1 MGQHD
6 DALRKPD
13 LRLALCP
20 RTPSL
25 RLRALRKSLGLD
37 YDTGQIQARKGRI

>member
-6 DALRKPD
+6 DALRGPD
-13 LRLALCP
+13 LGLALCP

-25 RLRALRKSLGLD
+25 RLRLLRKSLGLD
-37 YDTGQIQARKGRI
+37 YDAGRIQARK